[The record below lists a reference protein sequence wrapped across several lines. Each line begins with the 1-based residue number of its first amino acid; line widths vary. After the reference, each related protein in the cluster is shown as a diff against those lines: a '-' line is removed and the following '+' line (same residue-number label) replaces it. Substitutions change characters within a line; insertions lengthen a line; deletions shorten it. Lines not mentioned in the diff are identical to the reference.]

1 MTTSETAGTETAR
14 GGVLGRHPLLFFFL
28 IAFAG
33 AWLVEAADHG
43 VYDILE
49 SRGSSKRRSCSPEPV
64 PASYR
69 SPFPGLWR
77 H

>member
-1 MTTSETAGTETAR
+1 MTTSETAGTGTAR
-14 GGVLGRHPLLFFFL
+14 GGVLGRHPLLFYFL

-33 AWLVEAADHG
+33 AWLVEAP
-43 VYDILE
+43 VVL
-49 SRGSSKRRSCSPEPV
+49 SRTV
-64 PASYR
+64 PAFYR